1 MTYFPIYISAL
12 LFILTLMTI
21 LWLVSVRLKNVSII
35 DMFWGFGFVL
45 SAFFYAYSSDGL
57 TPRII
62 LILLLVTLWGLR
74 LSIYLALRN
83 WGKAEDF
90 RYQKFRKDYGEKRYW
105 WISFFQTFLLQGT
118 LMWLISA
125 PLLGA
130 MTEKQDWN
138 LNFLDYFGL
147 TFWLIGFTFEM
158 VGDFQLA
165 QFKRNPE
172 NKDKVLKSGLWR
184 FTRHPNY
191 FGDAMIWI
199 AFALFSMAADSYL
212 PVAGSIIMIY
222 FLIKVSGVALLESS
236 LKKTKPEYH
245 EYIRQTNAFI
255 PWFPKK

>member
-130 MTEKQDWN
+130 MIEKQDWN

-147 TFWLIGFTFEM
+147 TFW
-158 VGDFQLA
+158 
-165 QFKRNPE
+165 FKN
-172 NKDKVLKSGLWR
+172 
-184 FTRHPNY
+184 
-191 FGDAMIWI
+191 
-199 AFALFSMAADSYL
+199 
-212 PVAGSIIMIY
+212 
-222 FLIKVSGVALLESS
+222 
-236 LKKTKPEYH
+236 
-245 EYIRQTNAFI
+245 
-255 PWFPKK
+255 